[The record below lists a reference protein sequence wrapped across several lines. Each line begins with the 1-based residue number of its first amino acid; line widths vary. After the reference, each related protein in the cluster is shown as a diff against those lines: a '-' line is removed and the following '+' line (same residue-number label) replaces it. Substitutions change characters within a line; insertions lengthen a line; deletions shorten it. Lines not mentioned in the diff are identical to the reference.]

1 MKRNLALVLILVLVL
16 SLAFPAAALAKKGGI
31 PANGKSNGRA
41 ADVAEAAG
49 DEAPSED
56 ADVVV
61 ETDKGKGKDQQKDKD
76 NGNGKK
82 GAEAGEAEGS
92 DETSPTPE
100 VKRTGVENALARLQR
115 NLERMQAQLESGERT
130 GLPEG
135 IQRAIAKFMS
145 WLGIDPPS
153 DEAENTDEG
162 SDETS
167 GTVEPEP
174 VDDADDEAAGTDTTE
189 APVNE

>member
-1 MKRNLALVLILVLVL
+1 MKRNLTLLLILTLVL
-16 SLAFPAAALAKKGGI
+16 SLALPSAALAKKGGI
-31 PANGKSNGRA
+31 PADGKSAGKA
-41 ADVAEAAG
+41 TDVVESA
-49 DEAPSED
+49 SED
-56 ADVVV
+56 APAEAPEDAI
-61 ETDKGKGKDQQKDKD
+61 EDGSGKDKQKDK
-76 NGNGKK
+76 GNGKK
-82 GAEAGEAEGS
+82 GAESSEPEGS
-92 DETSPTPE
+92 DETSPTVE
-100 VKRTGVENALARLQR
+100 VKRTGVENALSRLQR
-115 NLERMQAQLESGERT
+115 NLERMQTQLEAGKRT

-135 IQRAIAKFMS
+135 LQNAIAKFMS

-189 APVNE
+189 APVSE